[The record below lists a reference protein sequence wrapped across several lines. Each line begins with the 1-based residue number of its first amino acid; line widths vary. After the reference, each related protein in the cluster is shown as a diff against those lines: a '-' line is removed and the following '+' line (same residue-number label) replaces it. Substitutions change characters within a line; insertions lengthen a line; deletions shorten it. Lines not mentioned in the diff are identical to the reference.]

1 MNRKIMLTI
10 IAICVTIILTGCK
23 NGNLKVNTNAGIN
36 IESSYSG
43 EFVEITSNSD
53 SGDLLEENNESLK
66 EEVYKYNESGK
77 IIIVMY
83 HKFAEVETDE
93 YSRSFENFRK
103 DLEYLYELGYRS
115 VSLKDYLENNIKVPV
130 RLYANYFHV

>member
-1 MNRKIMLTI
+1 MDVKNKIMLTI
-10 IAICVTIILTGCK
+10 IAICVTIIFTGCK
-23 NGNLKVNTNAGIN
+23 NGNLEVNVDRNIN
-36 IESSYSG
+36 DISFNSGDVSMELSSG
-43 EFVEITSNSD
+43 ES
-53 SGDLLEENNESLK
+53 LEENLTAEIK

-83 HKFAEVETDE
+83 HKFADVETDE

-115 VSLKDYLENNIKVPV
+115 VSLNDYLKNNIKVPV
-130 RLYANYFHV
+130 RLYANYFHI

>member
-1 MNRKIMLTI
+1 MNRKIMLTLI
-10 IAICVTIILTGCK
+10 TICVTIVLTGCK

-43 EFVEITSNSD
+43 EYIENVSNN

-83 HKFAEVETDE
+83 HKFADVETDE

-115 VSLKDYLENNIKVPV
+115 VSLNDYLENNIRVPV
-130 RLYANYFHV
+130 RLHANYFYV

>member
-10 IAICVTIILTGCK
+10 IAVCVTIIFTGCK
-23 NGNLKVNTNAGIN
+23 NGNLKVDTDASIDNK
-36 IESSYSG
+36 SSNSGELIDLSSDSG
-43 EFVEITSNSD
+43 EFSGENSE
-53 SGDLLEENNESLK
+53 LLK

-83 HKFAEVETDE
+83 HKFADVETDE

-115 VSLKDYLENNIKVPV
+115 VSLTDYLENNIKVPV
-130 RLYANYFHV
+130 RLHAYYSYI